1 MQGRAGKQRKLSRAA
16 VAGMVALAGVLV
28 DALGAPSA
36 LAKDRGDR
44 GGGYRRDRGDDD
56 DGRSGRGWQG
66 GSNGGGWGFS
76 NSNSS
81 GGGGGSNTSG
91 GNSSAGSSGN
101 SNTGTSA
108 GQQQQD
114 QSGRGDKRDNDDSPQ
129 KAGTK
134 SAAPAAG
141 EAPDDGPPR
150 TVIDVFKRVF
160 QAPPPPAQPGHAQ
173 GGDNKSHVQ
182 RHGERQKWDAV
193 VHRHHDGEKRRRG
206 DKEKRKEA
214 AEAARERAG
223 ELAASAAAAAEN
235 SSSRGSSTSTAKVRL
250 PGGLPPVVVPEIAS
264 IKADV
269 VLGVELGRAAMAR
282 LRELKF
288 TVRGSSDVA
297 LGRLTELGVPEGL
310 NAVSARELLSRELPG
325 QTFTYSVRYRISPE
339 TDGRAA
345 PTLPPDQPFTLGKAS
360 RPCESDRCYGSR
372 LVSWQQQLSSCS
384 KGVKVGVVDTA
395 VDLEHPALAGM
406 RSKLG
411 SFGSGS
417 VASARM
423 WHGTGVAALLAG
435 APDSVTPGLVPS
447 SDFLIA
453 DIFSKGEDGMP
464 ESDSVG
470 LLRALHWLDR
480 LGVNVVNL
488 SISGVRDEAVEAVI
502 AAMAKRGIIFV
513 AAAGNDGPNGM
524 PSYPAAYP
532 AVIAVTAVNK
542 DLIAYRNA
550 TRGDYIDLAAPGVN
564 IFTAL
569 PNMRM
574 GYRTGTSFAVP
585 FVTSVMASL
594 YASTPVKTKAALL
607 RRLEFKDLGP
617 AGRDPIYGRGLVMA
631 PKDCTPPVSLRT
643 VTAKA
648 GGSRPADEPM
658 PAEPPQAEG
667 LVKANV
673 AKPEMP
679 PPADVA
685 KPAAAPVTS
694 ASVTSH

>member
-1 MQGRAGKQRKLSRAA
+1 MQRGVGKQRKLARAA
-16 VAGMVALAGVLV
+16 VAGVVVLGGMLV
-28 DALGAPSA
+28 DALDAPSL
-36 LAKDRGDR
+36 LAKDR

-66 GSNGGGWGFS
+66 GSSGGGWGFNSS
-76 NSNSS
+76 NAS
-81 GGGGGSNTSG
+81 GGGGNSG
-91 GNSSAGSSGN
+91 AGSSGN
-101 SNTGTSA
+101 GNTGTSA

-114 QSGRGDKRDNDDSPQ
+114 QAGRGDKRDDDDTPQ

-134 SAAPAAG
+134 SAAPAAA

-150 TVIDVFKRVF
+150 TVMDVFKRVF
-160 QAPPPPAQPGHAQ
+160 QAPPPPAQPGHPQ
-173 GGDNKSHVQ
+173 GGDNKTHGQ
-182 RHGERQKWDAV
+182 HHGERQKWDAV
-193 VHRHHDGEKRRRG
+193 VNRHHDGDKRRRG
-206 DKEKRKEA
+206 DKEKHKEA
-214 AEAARERAG
+214 AEAARERAS

-235 SSSRGSSTSTAKVRL
+235 SSSSGSSTSTTKVRL

-310 NAVSARELLSRELPG
+310 NALSARELLSRELPG

-345 PTLPPDQPFTLGKAS
+345 STLPPDQPFTPGKAP

-417 VASARM
+417 VASASM

-502 AAMAKRGIIFV
+502 TAMSKRGVIFV

-585 FVTSVMASL
+585 FVTSVMASV

-617 AGRDPIYGRGLVMA
+617 AGRDPIYGRGLVIA
-631 PKDCTPPVSLRT
+631 PKDCTPPLSLRT
-643 VTAKA
+643 VTARA
-648 GGSRPADEPM
+648 GGTKPTEDHEPQEPAK
-658 PAEPPQAEG
+658 AEDLA
-667 LVKANV
+667 KARV
-673 AKPEMP
+673 AKPESAQP
-679 PPADVA
+679 TDIA
-685 KPAAAPVTS
+685 KPAGAPVTS
-694 ASVTSH
+694 ASVTSR